1 MTITNTD
8 GRGRSKMAGETKIEA
23 GIFYTKEHEYAKPT
37 TDGLVIVGVDDYA
50 QAQLHEIVYVELPKM
65 GADVVQGKAI
75 GAVESVKAVSDM
87 FSPINGKIVEI
98 NQALLDAPDKINS
111 DPYGEGWIA
120 KIQPVSLEVDL
131 TRLMDSDKY
140 KQYLS
145 TLKH

>member
-1 MTITNTD
+1 
-8 GRGRSKMAGETKIEA
+8 MAGETKVEA
-23 GIFYTKEHEYAKPT
+23 GTFYTKEHEYAKPIA
-37 TDGLVIVGVDDYA
+37 DGLVIVGVDDYA

-87 FSPINGKIVEI
+87 FSPISGKVVEI

-120 KIQPVSLEVDL
+120 KIQPVSLELDL